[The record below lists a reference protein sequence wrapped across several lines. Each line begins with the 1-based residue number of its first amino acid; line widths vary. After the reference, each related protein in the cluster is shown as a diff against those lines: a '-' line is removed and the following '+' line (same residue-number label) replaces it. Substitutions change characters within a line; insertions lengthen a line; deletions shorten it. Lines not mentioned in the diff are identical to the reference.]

1 MRCCKKYELN
11 WGNKMQIATNVSLKS
26 YNSFGFDVSAEYFCI
41 VTSLAELQQALDFA
55 QAEALALLVIGGGS
69 NLILIRD
76 ISGLVIINR
85 ICHKAVEQV
94 DEDCFEV
101 TAGAGENWH
110 DFVRWTLES
119 GYTGLENLSLIP
131 GTVGA
136 APMQNIGA
144 YGVEIKDRM
153 ASLEALD
160 LQTGERC
167 CFSVEQCCFE
177 YRDSLFKRHY
187 PGRYLILSVRFRLSR
202 TLRPVLGYSGLAN
215 ALAAEGVVQPTG
227 LQISDLICKVRQSKL
242 PAPEQIGNA
251 GSFFKNP
258 LIPEQ
263 RCDELQQRFPDLV
276 AFPDKTGFKKLAA
289 GWLIDQLGWKGKR
302 LGDAGVYDKQALVLV
317 NHGYAS
323 GEEII
328 ALAGQIQGAVNERY
342 GVMLEIEPRIY
353 PD

>member
-1 MRCCKKYELN
+1 
-11 WGNKMQIATNVSLKS
+11 MQIATNVSLRP
-26 YNSFGFDVSAEYFCI
+26 YNSFGFEVSAEYFCI
-41 VTSLAELQQALDFA
+41 VTSHAELNQALDFA
-55 QAEALALLVIGGGS
+55 KEKALTLLVIGGGS
-69 NLILIRD
+69 NLILMSD

-85 ICHKAVEQV
+85 ICHKTVEQV
-94 DEDCFEV
+94 DNDYFEV

-110 DFVRWTLES
+110 DFVRWTLEC
-119 GYTGLENLSLIP
+119 GYAGLENLSLIP

-153 ASLEALD
+153 VSLDALD
-160 LQTGERC
+160 LQTGKRR
-167 CFSVEQCCFE
+167 CFSVEECCFG

-187 PGRYLILSVRFRLSR
+187 PGRYLILSVCFRLSR
-202 TLRPVLGYSGLAN
+202 TLRPVLGYSGLAS
-215 ALAAEGVVQPTG
+215 ALAAEGIAEPTG
-227 LQISDLICKVRQSKL
+227 LQISDVICKVRQSKL

-263 RCDELQQRFPDLV
+263 QCHELQQRFPDLV
-276 AFPDKTGFKKLAA
+276 AFEDKSGFRKLAA

-317 NHGYAS
+317 NHGHAT

-328 ALAGQIQGAVNERY
+328 TLAGQIQDAVNERY
-342 GVMLEIEPRIY
+342 GVRLEIEPRVY
-353 PD
+353 PDC